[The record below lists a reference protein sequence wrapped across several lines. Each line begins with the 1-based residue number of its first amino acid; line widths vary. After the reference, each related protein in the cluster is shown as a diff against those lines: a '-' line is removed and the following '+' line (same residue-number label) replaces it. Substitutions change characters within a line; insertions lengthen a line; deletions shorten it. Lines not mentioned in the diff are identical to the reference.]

1 MRIISDDKLIRRN
14 TAIGKY
20 SLWIGT
26 ALLVGALV
34 INLLAFSRPQ
44 DVSLITYVIAAFF
57 VGFTLTNIGTL
68 FNNRWGRRPDRGL
81 SEALKGLDDRFTL
94 YNYRLGAPHV
104 LAGPSGVIVLHPKY
118 QVGPVVYDGKRWL
131 NPGAR
136 RMMFGLFNPD
146 PLGNPVAE
154 AAGDV
159 ESFNR
164 FIKKRAPD
172 LPVAPQALIVFLN
185 PRAELDAKD
194 AAIPA
199 LHVKQLKDY
208 LRKLPKDAALSNA
221 NLTRLEAVQTTKA

>member
-1 MRIISDDKLIRRN
+1 MRIVTDEKLVKRN

-20 SLWIGT
+20 SLWGGT

-34 INLLAFSRPQ
+34 INLLAFTRPT

-81 SEALKGLDDRFTL
+81 ADALKGLDERYTL

-104 LAGPSGVIVLHPKY
+104 LAGPSGVVVLHPKY
-118 QVGPVVYDGKRWL
+118 QVGPVVYDGKRWT

-136 RMMFGLFNPD
+136 RMIFGLFNPD

-154 AAGDV
+154 VAGDV
-159 ESFNR
+159 DTFNR
-164 FIKKRAPD
+164 FIKKKDPD
-172 LPVAPQALIVFLN
+172 FQVVPQALIVFLN
-185 PRAELDAKD
+185 PHAELDAKD
-194 AAIPA
+194 SPLPA
-199 LHVKQLKDY
+199 LHVKQLKEY
-208 LRKLPKDAALSNA
+208 VRRLPKDAALNSS
-221 NLTRLEAVQTTKA
+221 NLTRLDAAQAAKA

>member
-1 MRIISDDKLIRRN
+1 MRIISNDKLIRRN
-14 TAIGKY
+14 TLIGKY

-81 SEALKGLDDRFTL
+81 AEALKGLDDRYTL
-94 YNYRLGAPHV
+94 YNYRLGASHV
-104 LAGPSGVIVLHPKY
+104 LTGPPGVIVLHPKF
-118 QVGPVVYDGKRWL
+118 QVGPVTYDGKRWL

-154 AAGDV
+154 VAGDV
-159 ESFNR
+159 EAFNR
-164 FIKKRAPD
+164 FIKKRTPD
-172 LPVAPQALIVFLN
+172 LQVVPQAIIVFLN
-185 PRAELDAKD
+185 QRAEVDAKN
-194 AAIPA
+194 AALPA

-208 LRKLPKDAALSNA
+208 IRKLPKDTGLSNA
-221 NLTRLEAVQTTKA
+221 SLTRLDAAQTAKA

>member
-1 MRIISDDKLIRRN
+1 MRIVSNDKLIRRN

-34 INLLAFSRPQ
+34 INLLAFTRPQ

-57 VGFTLTNIGTL
+57 VGFTLTNVGTL

-81 SEALKGLDDRFTL
+81 SEALKGLDDRYTL

-104 LAGPSGVIVLHPKY
+104 LAGPSGVIMLHPKY
-118 QVGPVVYDGKRWL
+118 QIGPVIYDGKRWL

-154 AAGDV
+154 TAGEVD
-159 ESFNR
+159 SFNR
-164 FIKKRAPD
+164 FIKKHAPD
-172 LPVAPQALIVFLN
+172 LELAPQALIVFLN
-185 PRAELDAKD
+185 PHAEVNAKD
-194 AAIPA
+194 SAIPA

-208 LRKLPKDAALSNA
+208 VRKLPKDAALSTA
-221 NLTRLEAVQTTKA
+221 GLTRLDAAQTAKA

>member
-1 MRIISDDKLIRRN
+1 MRIVSNVKLIRRN

-20 SLWIGT
+20 SLWVGT

-44 DVSLITYVIAAFF
+44 DTSLIAYVIAAFF

-81 SEALKGLDDRFTL
+81 ADALKGLDDRFTL

-104 LAGPSGVIVLHPKY
+104 LAGPAGVIVLHPKY
-118 QVGPVVYDGKRWL
+118 QIGPVIYNGQRWA

-154 AAGDV
+154 TAGEV
-159 ESFNR
+159 EAFNR
-164 FIKKRAPD
+164 FIKKQAPD
-172 LPVAPQALIVFLN
+172 LQVAPQALIVFLN
-185 PRAELDAKD
+185 PRAELDARD
-194 AAIPA
+194 SAIPA

-208 LRKLPKDAALSNA
+208 VRKLPKDTAVSSA
-221 NLTRLEAVQTTKA
+221 NLTRLEAAQSAKA

>member
-1 MRIISDDKLIRRN
+1 MRIVSNDKLIRRN

-34 INLLAFSRPQ
+34 INLLAFTRPQ

-57 VGFTLTNIGTL
+57 VGFTLTNVGTL

-118 QVGPVVYDGKRWL
+118 QIGPVIYDGKRWQ

-154 AAGDV
+154 TAGEVDA
-159 ESFNR
+159 FNR
-164 FIKKRAPD
+164 FIKKQAPG
-172 LPVAPQALIVFLN
+172 LEVAPQALIVFLN
-185 PRAELDAKD
+185 PRAEVDAKD
-194 AAIPA
+194 SIIPA
-199 LHVKQLKDY
+199 LHIKQLKEY
-208 LRKLPKDAALSNA
+208 IRKLPKDTGLSNA
-221 NLTRLEAVQTTKA
+221 SLTRLEAAQTAKA

>member
-1 MRIISDDKLIRRN
+1 MRIVSNDKLIRRN

-34 INLLAFSRPQ
+34 INLLAFTKPQ
-44 DVSLITYVIAAFF
+44 DTSLITYVIAAFF

-68 FNNRWGRRPDRGL
+68 YNNRWGRRPDRGL
-81 SEALKGLDDRFTL
+81 SDALKGLDDRYTL

-104 LAGPSGVIVLHPKY
+104 LAGPGGVIVLHPKY
-118 QVGPVVYDGKRWL
+118 QVGPVLYDGKRWQ

-154 AAGDV
+154 TAGDV
-159 ESFNR
+159 DTFNR

-172 LPVAPQALIVFLN
+172 LALAPQALIVFLN
-185 PRAELDAKD
+185 PHVELDAKD
-194 AAIPA
+194 SAIPA

-208 LRKLPKDAALSNA
+208 IRRLPKDGALSTS
-221 NLTRLEAVQTTKA
+221 NLTQLDAAQAARA

>member
-1 MRIISDDKLIRRN
+1 MRIVSDDKLIRRN

-68 FNNRWGRRPDRGL
+68 YNNRWGRRPDRGL

-104 LAGPSGVIVLHPKY
+104 LAGPAGVIVLHPKY
-118 QVGPVVYDGKRWL
+118 QVGPVIYDGKRWL

-154 AAGDV
+154 TAGDV

-172 LPVAPQALIVFLN
+172 LRVAPQALIVFLN
-185 PRAELDAKD
+185 PRAEVNAKD

-208 LRKLPKDAALSNA
+208 VRRLPKDAAISSS
-221 NLTRLEAVQTTKA
+221 NLTQLDAAQMAKA